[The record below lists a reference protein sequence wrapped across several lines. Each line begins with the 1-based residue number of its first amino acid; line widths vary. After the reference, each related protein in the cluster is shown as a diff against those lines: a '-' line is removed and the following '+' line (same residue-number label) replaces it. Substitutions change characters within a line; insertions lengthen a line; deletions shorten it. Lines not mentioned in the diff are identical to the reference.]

1 MERIYNGKKSEN
13 YETLDFL
20 HDFDFI
26 VKKKIDFVT
35 GVLSIS
41 NSKMKKEIMWHG
53 IIQSHAAQC
62 GKNENSLSLVK
73 IHEST

>member
-13 YETLDFL
+13 YETLAFL
-20 HDFDFI
+20 HDFNFI

-41 NSKMKKEIMWHG
+41 NSKMTKEIM
-53 IIQSHAAQC
+53 
-62 GKNENSLSLVK
+62 
-73 IHEST
+73 

>member
-41 NSKMKKEIMWHG
+41 NSKMTKEIM
-53 IIQSHAAQC
+53 
-62 GKNENSLSLVK
+62 
-73 IHEST
+73 